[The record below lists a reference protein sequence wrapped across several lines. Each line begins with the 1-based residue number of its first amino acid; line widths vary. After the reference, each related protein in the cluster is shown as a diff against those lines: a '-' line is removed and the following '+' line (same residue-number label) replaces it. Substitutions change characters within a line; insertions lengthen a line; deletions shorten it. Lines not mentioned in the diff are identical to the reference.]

1 MTKTLYDSP
10 FLVKEKDIEEEMSQI
25 DDITDSAENESFALV
40 SAIDA
45 DSCRIQS
52 SPTLIGTCLDI
63 EHPSLSNRFLIQW
76 RDVSGKQHEA
86 WLPCLKDIK
95 PARHDRVLLQQPD
108 NWFEP
113 IISGVLDGLS
123 GPKEP
128 EPKPGPALTLE
139 KHKALHVLDS
149 DDKPILQIE
158 QGEKGPILRL
168 LDDDLNIEVKGR
180 LRFSARDIELAA
192 RKGGVK
198 IQATD
203 DVVVKGEIIYL
214 N

>member
-1 MTKTLYDSP
+1 MTKILYESP
-10 FLVKEKDIEEEMSQI
+10 YLVGEEGCE
-25 DDITDSAENESFALV
+25 DETRPKDSADPYESR
-40 SAIDA
+40 S
-45 DSCRIQS
+45 SCFLS
-52 SPTLIGTCLDI
+52 SVDKNSGKTPSSSTLIGTCMDI
-63 EHPSLSNRFLIQW
+63 DHPSLKNRFFVRW
-76 RDVSGKQHEA
+76 MDASGKSREA
-86 WLPCLKDIK
+86 WLPCLKDLK

-123 GPKEP
+123 GPKDYEA
-128 EPKPGPALTLE
+128 KPGPALTLE